1 MTIKIDSTEISDQIK
16 ELAAQIELIKN
27 LPIFAREEIPLSL
40 KEIQTR
46 GGPSAKVLRQMI
58 RTGELKAHQLT
69 KGGKWYVYPKDLK
82 KCLNSY

>member
-1 MTIKIDSTEISDQIK
+1 MTIKIPTEEISRQIK

-27 LPIFAREEIPLSL
+27 LPIFAGEEIPLSL

-46 GGPSAKVLRQMI
+46 GGPSPKVLRQLI

-69 KGGKWYVYPKDLK
+69 KGGKWYVYPSDLK
-82 KCLNSY
+82 TALK

>member
-1 MTIKIDSTEISDQIK
+1 MTIQIPTEELKAQIK

-27 LPIFAREEIPLSL
+27 LPIFAGEEIPLSL

-46 GGPSAKVLRQMI
+46 GGPGVKVLRQLI

-69 KGGKWYVYPKDLK
+69 NGGKWYVYPKDLK
-82 KCLNSY
+82 NCLNSY